1 MAGRNIKKGEHICN
15 NYGPISNRYFVIRYG
30 IAIVD
35 NEYDGIP
42 IHVDLKGQDY
52 KVVILFKDSNLEP
65 FLGLVK
71 KHL

>member
-1 MAGRNIKKGEHICN
+1 MAGRSFKKGEQICN

-30 IAIVD
+30 IAIPD

-52 KVVILFKDSNLEP
+52 KVAILFRKTDLEP